1 MTFIPRLTPSILAAR
16 AAARA
21 ALPAFA
27 RIAVL
32 GAAWFSGA
40 ALADTLSLKITD
52 QAGAPLAN
60 AVVMAIAPK
69 PPPPRKP
76 RPVAIEQKDREFLP
90 FVTAI
95 EVGTSVTFPNR
106 DPLLHHVYSFSPAKV
121 FEIKLYNGDSRSVL
135 FDKPGPVA
143 LGCNIHD
150 WMEAHIYV
158 APTPYFAKTDAQ
170 GQARL
175 TLPAG
180 AYTLQTWHPYQNA
193 ALPAAELKMAG
204 PQSLAYSLA
213 VTVPP
218 RKVKPPN
225 DPNQY

>member
-1 MTFIPRLTPSILAAR
+1 MHLLPSLTAPAR
-16 AAARA
+16 AAPCAAAHVARVAVRIA
-21 ALPAFA
+21 ALGALLLA
-27 RIAVL
+27 
-32 GAAWFSGA
+32 GAAA
-40 ALADTLSLKITD
+40 ADPLTVKITN

-60 AVVMAIAPK
+60 AVVMAIP
-69 PPPPRKP
+69 PRLPPPRKP

-90 FVTAI
+90 FVTVV

-158 APTPYFAKTDAQ
+158 APTPYFARTDAQ

-175 TLPAG
+175 NLPAG
-180 AYTLQTWHPYQNA
+180 AYTLQTWHPYQNGV
-193 ALPAAELKMAG
+193 LPPTDLKMAG
-204 PQSLAYSLA
+204 PQSQSLTLP

-218 RKVKPPN
+218 AKAKPPN